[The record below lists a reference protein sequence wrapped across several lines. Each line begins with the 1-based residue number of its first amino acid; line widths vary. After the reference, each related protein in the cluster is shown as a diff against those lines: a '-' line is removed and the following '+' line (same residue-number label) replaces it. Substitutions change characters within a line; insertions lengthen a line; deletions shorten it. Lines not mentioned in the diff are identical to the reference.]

1 MQQTLRDDK
10 KVYISQHNKNTICYY
25 IIVQQTKFI
34 LYVEMQ
40 RKLKSAIDEGKS
52 IPTEIVAEARGLLH
66 ELEADVLPISADKD
80 DIQAIDDEYAN
91 IGT

>member
-1 MQQTLRDDK
+1 
-10 KVYISQHNKNTICYY
+10 
-25 IIVQQTKFI
+25 
-34 LYVEMQ
+34 MQ

>member
-10 KVYISQHNKNTICYY
+10 KVYCGIIPLIYFTFINFVY
-25 IIVQQTKFI
+25 IV
-34 LYVEMQ
+34 Q
-40 RKLKSAIDEGKS
+40 RKLKSAVEEEKS

-66 ELEADVLPISADKD
+66 ELEADVLPISAETD

-91 IGT
+91 IGERII